1 MISAGESHWRPLTK
15 AAKRRAIGLKTVK
28 GRARTD
34 LFLVEGFR
42 LLTVALAACWPLEAV
57 IVCDDDKTRR
67 RLARLLGEHRSLE
80 TDVYTAARRVIQE
93 VADTVESS
101 GVIAMARQKAPAFSA
116 DTLPGGRLL
125 IVDNVRDPGNLGAIL
140 RSAAAFG
147 LDGVYLS
154 RGTVDVYNPKV
165 IRASMGAHFILP
177 ITPVADLPGL
187 GENLYRQR
195 ITLFVA
201 DPHSG
206 RTLNQ
211 IGQPAKWA
219 LVIGGETE
227 GFSDIWRE
235 YNARPLRIPLSPKVE
250 SLNSAVAA
258 GILLY
263 QLGGR
268 QRARPR
274 TVAQDRKTR
283 GIRRENR
290 LTRADQNKGV
300 KGH

>member
-1 MISAGESHWRPLTK
+1 M
-15 AAKRRAIGLKTVK
+15 
-28 GRARTD
+28 
-34 LFLVEGFR
+34 FLVEGFR
-42 LLTVALAACWPLEAV
+42 LLAAALAARWPLEAV
-57 IVCDDDKTRR
+57 MVCDDDKTRR
-67 RLARLLGEHRSLE
+67 RLARLLAEHRSSAA
-80 TDVYTAARRVIQE
+80 DVYTAARRIMQE
-93 VADTVESS
+93 VADTVEPS
-101 GVIAMARQKAPAFSA
+101 GVIAMARQKAPVFSTDA
-116 DTLPGGRLL
+116 LPGGRLL
-125 IVDNVRDPGNLGAIL
+125 IVDNVRDPGNLGALL

-154 RGTVDVYNPKV
+154 RGTVDVGNPKV
-165 IRASMGAHFILP
+165 VRAAMGAHFILP
-177 ITPVADLPGL
+177 ITPAADLPGL
-187 GENLYRQR
+187 GENLCRHR

-201 DPHSG
+201 DPHAG

-235 YNARPLRIPLSPKVE
+235 YNAKPLRIPLSPKVE

-263 QLGGR
+263 QLGR
-268 QRARPR
+268 RPRARPR
-274 TVAQDRKTR
+274 TIAQDRKSR

-290 LTRADQNKGV
+290 QTRADHNQG
-300 KGH
+300 G